1 MRATRESASALK
13 VELSNLRSKAPDL
26 AIIVLEGKDDV
37 GVFDTWIKRAANDFM
52 WEPFVTQRKKNSLH
66 LRSILSR
73 DLTGLRR
80 RVFFIVDHDYDG
92 LGEQRPDTDIYV
104 LPGHSIENFIA
115 TPKALESFLRSTLQL
130 HSRPDLREK
139 ALTLFS
145 MHVDSLCELLV
156 DPCSTL
162 WAARSSGATMVEAKD
177 NLIGRLFISSSQLGL
192 KEGCTLD
199 DLISYT
205 GEISSALKME
215 GIEFLRENGV
225 LRWIRGKYLMAFFEQ
240 MCQMLHSDLTSKS
253 SSIFGETLPARLEA
267 GSTSKARLASAVDLP
282 SGLASKIEEW
292 RRV

>member
-1 MRATRESASALK
+1 MRATRESASTLK

-37 GVFDTWIKRAANDFM
+37 GVFDTWIKRAAHDFM
-52 WEPFVTQRKKNSLH
+52 WEPFVTQRKKSSLH

-92 LGEQRPDTDIYV
+92 LGGQLPDTDVYV

-145 MHVDSLCELLV
+145 KHMDSLCELLI

-162 WAARSSGATMVEAKD
+162 WAARSSGATMIEAKE

-192 KEGCTLD
+192 KDGCTLD

-205 GEISSALKME
+205 GEISSTLKLE
-215 GIEFLRENGV
+215 GIEFLRQNGA

-240 MCQMLHSDLTSKS
+240 MCQILHADLTSKS
-253 SSIFGETLPARLEA
+253 SSIFGETLSIRLEA